1 MSTSPI
7 ITNSG
12 TATRME
18 LEFTFQ
24 AICPSMSHSGRSEKR
39 YIRAM
44 PISPR
49 APATCSPARKNTSM
63 STAAVPSTMGLVGL
77 PGKRRHLPSRERRDG
92 HDERRQRQETESHPQ
107 NALGDVKRGQH
118 VGGGS
123 DVALKGIG
131 DQCPDLPGDYRS

>member
-1 MSTSPI
+1 MRISPI

-39 YIRAM
+39 YIRTM

-63 STAAVPSTMGLVGL
+63 STVAVPSTMGQRTSCAAGDSAGCSRAGAAAGSFHPASVATAETIAASA
-77 PGKRRHLPSRERRDG
+77 RRLNPTPRM
-92 HDERRQRQETESHPQ
+92 PC
-107 NALGDVKRGQH
+107 
-118 VGGGS
+118 
-123 DVALKGIG
+123 GI
-131 DQCPDLPGDYRS
+131 

>member
-1 MSTSPI
+1 MRISPI

-63 STAAVPSTMGLVGL
+63 STAAVPSTMAQTA
-77 PGKRRHLPSRERRDG
+77 SC
-92 HDERRQRQETESHPQ
+92 
-107 NALGDVKRGQH
+107 AA
-118 VGGGS
+118 GGS
-123 DVALKGIG
+123 AARSSAGPAAGSLRPAKVATAETSAASASRLNPTPRMPWGM
-131 DQCPDLPGDYRS
+131 